1 MELTLVYGSGL
12 LTIMRFILGII
23 IMAIGIALVI
33 KSEWMLNNFGSIGF
47 FERYLGSSGGSR
59 LGYKLVGMLFFF
71 IGLLIM
77 TNMIGGLMQW
87 MLSPLT
93 KNIQPR

>member
-1 MELTLVYGSGL
+1 MVIGV
-12 LTIMRFILGII
+12 
-23 IMAIGIALVI
+23 AIVI

-59 LGYKLVGMLFFF
+59 LGYKLTGMLFFF

-77 TNMIGGLMQW
+77 TNMIGGFMQW
-87 MLSPLT
+87 MLSPLL
-93 KNIQPR
+93 KYSQPR